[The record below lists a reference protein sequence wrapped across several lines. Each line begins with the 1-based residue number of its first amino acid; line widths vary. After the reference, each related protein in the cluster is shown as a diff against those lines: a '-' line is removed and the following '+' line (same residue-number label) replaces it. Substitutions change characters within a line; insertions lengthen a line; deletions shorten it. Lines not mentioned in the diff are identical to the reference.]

1 MVWEVK
7 RSGRPNGQGGQM
19 VGEVKLSGRSND
31 QGGQMVGMSLLV
43 LQYASVDKLCF
54 ELD

>member
-19 VGEVKLSGRSND
+19 VGEVKLSGRS
-31 QGGQMVGMSLLV
+31 LLV